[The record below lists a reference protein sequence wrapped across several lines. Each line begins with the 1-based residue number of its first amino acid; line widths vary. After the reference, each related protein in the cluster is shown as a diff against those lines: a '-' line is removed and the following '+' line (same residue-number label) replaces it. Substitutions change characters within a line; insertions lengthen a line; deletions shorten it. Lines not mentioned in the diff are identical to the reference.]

1 MLKLAHKGRLAEL
14 RPLLGRKYLLA
25 VDICGRNVCHIAVI
39 NKRREFIKCFC
50 DHYGKLLNL
59 KDNVNECTLTFIEH
73 NIHSGTIYSK
83 LFSKK

>member
-25 VDICGRNVCHIAVI
+25 VDVCGRNVCHIAVI

-59 KDNVNECTLTFIEH
+59 
-73 NIHSGTIYSK
+73 
-83 LFSKK
+83 